1 MTQPLR
7 HIVEPDPAWDWTE
20 EVDDVLVVELS
31 WPPDALAGRLDELV
45 ASPALVAA
53 LTAGGITG
61 FRTAGARGVYREDS
75 FDVDPDTPPA
85 APDPPPRRRG
95 PGRRHVLRRA
105 HRPVRQPA
113 HPGDPPDP
121 LRTPRKLI
129 TTWLAGV
136 PHRRI
141 MGR

>member
-53 LTAGGITG
+53 LTSGGITG

-75 FDVDPDTPPA
+75 FDVDPDTPPPPLTRLLVGDDPA
-85 APDPPPRRRG
+85 ADMSYA
-95 PGRRHVLRRA
+95 A
-105 HRPVRQPA
+105 HTGLSVSQRTLEI
-113 HPGDPPDP
+113 
-121 LRTPRKLI
+121 LRTHCERL
-129 TTWLAGV
+129 GS
-136 PHRRI
+136 
-141 MGR
+141 